1 MTLLTATLLGIIQGL
16 TEFLPV
22 SSSAHLILAR
32 DLLGWDAAQFGLAF
46 DVACHVGTLAAV
58 VFYFRRDLWQMTIAL
73 PQIASPRAAEP
84 ARRLRLILA
93 GTAPVVV
100 AGLLWADVIE
110 QSLRTPLV
118 ATCNLAIVAFLFFAA
133 ERVGSRQRGADTV
146 RPGEAVLI
154 GVAQAAALVPGVS
167 RSGATMVTAIFLG
180 LKRDEAARFAFLLGV
195 PAILAAAANE
205 GLDLARRG
213 LGAGEL
219 ELFGVGMVVSAVVG
233 YLAVTY
239 FIRYLARHSLRP
251 FAWYRL
257 ALASGVLAW
266 WLVTSPSGR

>member
-1 MTLLTATLLGIIQGL
+1 MTLLTAALLGIIQGL

-32 DLLGWDAAQFGLAF
+32 DLLGWDAAQLGLAF
-46 DVACHVGTLAAV
+46 DVACHAGTLAAV
-58 VFYFRRDLWQMTIAL
+58 IFYFRRDLWQMTVAL
-73 PQIASPRAAEP
+73 PQIASPRAGEP

-100 AGLLWADVIE
+100 TGLLWADVIE
-110 QSLRTPLV
+110 RSLRTPIV
-118 ATCNLAIVAFLFFAA
+118 AACNLAIVALLFFAA
-133 ERVGSRQRGADTV
+133 ERAGSRQREARSV

-167 RSGATMVTAIFLG
+167 RSGATIVTAMFLG

-195 PAILAAAANE
+195 PAIVAAAAKE

-219 ELFGVGMVVSAVVG
+219 ELFGVGMAVSAVVG

-239 FIRYLARHSLRP
+239 FIRYLATHSLRP

-266 WLVTSPSGR
+266 WLVASPSGR